1 MNARWITLSLT
12 ALGLA
17 ATPLAAQQG
26 GGVTCADGSKS
37 TASGRG
43 ACSGHGGVAKQAAAE
58 AKNEVKAEA
67 RAEKKDDKQLAK
79 AEKKEAKAEKK
90 EAKAERKEKKRA
102 NPEGATARC
111 KDGTYSHAKSA
122 QGACGKHGG
131 VAEVLK
137 KG

>member
-1 MNARWITLSLT
+1 VNARWITLSLT

-17 ATPLAAQQG
+17 ATLLAAQQG

-79 AEKKEAKAEKK
+79 AEKKEAKAE
-90 EAKAERKEKKRA
+90 RKEKKRA

>member
-79 AEKKEAKAEKK
+79 AEKKEAKAE
-90 EAKAERKEKKRA
+90 RKEKKRA